1 MTITLYNLA
10 SEYRAQLE
18 TLADLDLPEE
28 VVQDTLESLGGEL
41 ELKTQSVIGF
51 SRHLEKLA
59 ESIKSAEA
67 EMAQRRKIIEA
78 RVERM
83 KHYVLDA
90 MLNNN
95 IQKIECPYFVVG
107 VAKNPPS
114 VDVFDEATI
123 PLDYF
128 VEQPAPPPRLDKKLV
143 MKAMKDGF
151 EVPGCRLNQSVRLS
165 IK

>member
-41 ELKTQSVIGF
+41 EIKTQSVIGF

-123 PLDYF
+123 PQDYF

-143 MKAMKDGF
+143 MKAIKDGF

>member
-78 RVERM
+78 RVDRM
-83 KHYVLDA
+83 KHYVLEA

-123 PLDYF
+123 PQDYF

-143 MKAMKDGF
+143 MKAIKDGF

>member
-41 ELKTQSVIGF
+41 EIKTQSVIGF
-51 SRHLEKLA
+51 TRHLEKLA

-123 PLDYF
+123 PQDYF

>member
-41 ELKTQSVIGF
+41 EIKTQSVIGF

-90 MLNNN
+90 MLDNN

-123 PLDYF
+123 PQDYF

-143 MKAMKDGF
+143 MKAIKDGF